1 MKNNS
6 NTNRSEF
13 IKTILLQKI
22 KCLIFFPTDLKELLF
37 QEQPLPYDY
46 RALEPSI
53 DAMTMEIHYAKHAA
67 TYAKNLA
74 EACAAEKCKYTI
86 SET

>member
-1 MKNNS
+1 MPV
-6 NTNRSEF
+6 
-13 IKTILLQKI
+13 
-22 KCLIFFPTDLKELLF
+22 FFPYGFEGTPF

-86 SET
+86 SKT